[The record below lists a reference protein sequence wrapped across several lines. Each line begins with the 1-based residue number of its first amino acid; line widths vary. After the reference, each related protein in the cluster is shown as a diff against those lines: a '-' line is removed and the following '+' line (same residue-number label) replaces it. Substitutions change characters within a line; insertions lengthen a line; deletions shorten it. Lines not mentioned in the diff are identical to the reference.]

1 MLNNAGLWQLIR
13 QTCTHLSLTL
23 CCPCLLFQKWW
34 MGKYLSLCVIRWPIN
49 RSKVGGFHS
58 YTHTHKHAF
67 VQVLTHRV
75 LSYPAARE
83 RRVPKPRHH
92 YYRSLSLALSG
103 LVSLSSQR
111 KITRKAE
118 KKNLPRIPCWASSSS
133 IEISRLYLV
142 ILSAPLR
149 PPSLT

>member
-58 YTHTHKHAF
+58 YTHTH
-67 VQVLTHRV
+67 THTQTRV
-75 LSYPAARE
+75 CTIPHTPCPFISSSKRE
-83 RRVPKPRHH
+83 TCSQTQTLLLPF
-92 YYRSLSLALSG
+92 SLSGFVWPCFS
-103 LVSLSSQR
+103 VQP
-111 KITRKAE
+111 
-118 KKNLPRIPCWASSSS
+118 KKNHKEGWKKKPTKDSLLGQFFFYRNQPVVFSHP
-133 IEISRLYLV
+133 
-142 ILSAPLR
+142 LSP
-149 PPSLT
+149 T